1 MAIPARLPLLQYTII
16 VRVPQSQSHPSNSSG
31 IFVADCKLGNE
42 VADGIFELLMHGKGG
57 YRRNTKKLDGEIYVN
72 LCISFFLSFFLSFRI
87 VRHDGTNTM
96 TKNTRT
102 WPCFQSSSPRT
113 SMIASKR
120 FVWIPFHN
128 SWGGTLGA
136 AADTTAVVA
145 STSTASSIIG
155 ETVLAAA
162 TAEIDGDIA
171 DTSQEVTEDKEDGI
185 RVK

>member
-1 MAIPARLPLLQYTII
+1 
-16 VRVPQSQSHPSNSSG
+16 
-31 IFVADCKLGNE
+31 
-42 VADGIFELLMHGKGG
+42 
-57 YRRNTKKLDGEIYVN
+57 
-72 LCISFFLSFFLSFRI
+72 
-87 VRHDGTNTM
+87 
-96 TKNTRT
+96 
-102 WPCFQSSSPRT
+102 
-113 SMIASKR
+113 MIASKR